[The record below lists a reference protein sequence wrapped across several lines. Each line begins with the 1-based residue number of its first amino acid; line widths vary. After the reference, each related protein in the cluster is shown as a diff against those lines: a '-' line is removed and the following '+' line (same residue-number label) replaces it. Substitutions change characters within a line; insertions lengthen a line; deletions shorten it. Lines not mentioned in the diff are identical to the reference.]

1 MDLKDILSIA
11 GKPGLFKNIGQ
22 AKSGVI
28 VESLIDGKRFPAFA
42 HERISSLA
50 EISVFTYEDDIPLND
65 VFKKI
70 YEKFEGKEGID
81 PKASGKELKAFM
93 KEVLPDYDEDR
104 VYTSDIKKMV
114 SWYNL
119 LLSKGMVEFTEE
131 EEEKEEE
138 KPNAGENSSE
148 SEEKP
153 LNDKTTEADKA

>member
-50 EISVFTYEDDIPLND
+50 EISVFTHEDDVPLVD

-70 YEKFEGKEGID
+70 YEKFEGKEAID
-81 PKASGKELKAFM
+81 SKAGGKELKAFM
-93 KEVLPDYDEDR
+93 KEVLPDYDEER

-131 EEEKEEE
+131 EEEKPETEEE
-138 KPNAGENSSE
+138 TPKTEEAPNE
-148 SEEKP
+148 
-153 LNDKTTEADKA
+153 DKSTEADKA

>member
-50 EISVFTYEDDIPLND
+50 EISVFTHEDDVPLVD

-70 YEKFEGKEGID
+70 YEKFEGKEAID
-81 PKASGKELKAFM
+81 SKAGGKELKAFM
-93 KEVLPDYDEDR
+93 KEVLPDYDEER

-131 EEEKEEE
+131 EEEKPETKEETPKTE
-138 KPNAGENSSE
+138 EAPNE
-148 SEEKP
+148 
-153 LNDKTTEADKA
+153 DKSTEADKA

>member
-50 EISVFTYEDDIPLND
+50 EISVFTHEDDVPLVD

-70 YEKFEGKEGID
+70 YEKFEGKEAIA
-81 PKASGKELKAFM
+81 PKADGKELKAFM

-131 EEEKEEE
+131 EEKSEADAETTEPEETPKEE
-138 KPNAGENSSE
+138 KSP
-148 SEEKP
+148 
-153 LNDKTTEADKA
+153 EADKA

>member
-11 GKPGLFKNIGQ
+11 GKPGLYKNIGQ

-50 EISVFTYEDDIPLND
+50 EISVFTYEDDIPLEE

-70 YEKFEGKEGID
+70 YEKFEGKEAID
-81 PKASGKELKAFM
+81 PKAGGKELKAFM

-104 VYTSDIKKMV
+104 VYTSDIKKLV
-114 SWYNL
+114 AWYNL
-119 LLSKGMVEFTEE
+119 LISKGLVEFTEDE
-131 EEEKEEE
+131 ETQESETETPKPEEAPKEDNSKEAEKE
-138 KPNAGENSSE
+138 
-148 SEEKP
+148 
-153 LNDKTTEADKA
+153 

>member
-1 MDLKDILSIA
+1 MELKDILSIA

-50 EISVFTYEDDIPLND
+50 EISVFTYEEDIPLVD

-70 YEKFEGKEGID
+70 YEKYEGKEAID
-81 PKASGKELKAFM
+81 PKSGGKALKAFM
-93 KEVLPDYDEDR
+93 KEVLPEYDEER

-114 SWYNL
+114 NWYNL
-119 LLSKGMVEFTEE
+119 LLSKGLIEFAEE
-131 EEEKEEE
+131 EEEKPEAE
-138 KPNAGENSSE
+138 KQAAK

-153 LNDKTTEADKA
+153 KEDKTPEADKA